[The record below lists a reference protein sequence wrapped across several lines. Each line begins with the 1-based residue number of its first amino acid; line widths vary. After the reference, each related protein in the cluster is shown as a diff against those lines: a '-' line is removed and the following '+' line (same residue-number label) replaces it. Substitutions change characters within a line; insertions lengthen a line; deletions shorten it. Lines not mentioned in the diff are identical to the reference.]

1 MKALARVGT
10 VCAVLMATLTL
21 SSCGDRG
28 ESVTAQFKSASPLVE
43 GNQVKLDGIVV
54 GKITGMRVRNGLAEV
69 TMSLEPEAM
78 PLHSD
83 ATFTIRPA
91 SLLGERYVDVDRG
104 SAGAPTLDMSRTV
117 PVAQTAANVGLDEVL
132 NTMDDPTS
140 EGLAMLVTTLGTGIR
155 GNGENVDQTVTSLAP
170 DMKEIRALAAILKN
184 HNELLGALIKD
195 AEPIVGALADDDGR
209 TLDRLVDSSDRLLSV
224 TAAEQEDL
232 EKTVDKLPG
241 TLQSGRRTLKT
252 LSDTADDAAPT
263 LDALEPFTDDLPE
276 ISEELDD
283 FADALDPA
291 LASSKPVL
299 DQADKLL
306 HEAMRPADDLRV
318 ASPEVASTVHGT
330 RTIVGGLTTDREA
343 MFTFIKRWALNTNGF
358 DGLSHYWRVNI
369 SVNSDTWTAL
379 LGMLGAPSVPSLA
392 AGTAPAKA
400 GSAPAGASGRKS
412 VVPDVPVDVPG
423 VVNGVVQPLTGLT
436 KKVTD
441 GSLLSPKKAQGGGNT
456 GLSKEQ
462 ESGLLGF
469 LFGGND

>member
-1 MKALARVGT
+1 MKTLARVGT

-21 SSCGDRG
+21 SSCGDEG
-28 ESVTAQFKSASPLVE
+28 KSVTAQFTSASPLVE

-69 TMSLEPEAM
+69 TMELNPEAM
-78 PLHSD
+78 PLHDD

-104 SAGAPTLDMSRTV
+104 SAAAPALDTSRTV
-117 PVAQTAANVGLDEVL
+117 PVAQTATNVGLDEVL
-132 NTMDDPTS
+132 NTMDDPAS
-140 EGLAMLVTTLGTGIR
+140 EGLAMLVTTLGTGVR
-155 GNGENVDQTVTSLAP
+155 GNGEKVDQTVTSLAP

-209 TLDRLVDSSDRLLSV
+209 TLDRLVDSSDQLLSV
-224 TAAEQEDL
+224 TAEQQEDL
-232 EKTVDKLPG
+232 EKTLGKLPG
-241 TLQSGRRTLKT
+241 TLQSGRRTLRT

-276 ISEELDD
+276 LSEELDD

-299 DQADKLL
+299 DQADRLL
-306 HEAMRPADDLRV
+306 NEAVRPADDLRV
-318 ASPEVASTVHGT
+318 ASAEVATTVHGT
-330 RTIVGGLTTDREA
+330 GKVVHGLAENREA

-379 LGMLGAPSVPSLA
+379 LGMLGAPSVPTL
-392 AGTAPAKA
+392 PA
-400 GSAPAGASGRKS
+400 GSAPAKSAAPAGSSGQEGA
-412 VVPDVPVDVPG
+412 VPDLPVDVPE
-423 VVNGVVQPLTGLT
+423 VVNGVVKPLDGLT
-436 KKVTD
+436 KGLTG
-441 GSLLSPKKAQGGGNT
+441 GSLLSGKKAKDGGNT
-456 GLSKEQ
+456 GLSKNQ

-469 LFGGND
+469 LFGGDE